1 MSYCESSS
9 DSYSDSY
16 LEPSSSSS
24 SSSSDFNPYS
34 EDGFETRVKY
44 KDDYLDVNGYKFVY
58 IQDSKP
64 YIKTTTILSDF
75 EDLYVYGIDRKSVV

>member
-1 MSYCESSS
+1 MSSCESSS

-16 LEPSSSSS
+16 SETSS

-44 KDDYLDVNGYKFVY
+44 KNGYLDVNGYKFVY

-64 YIKTTTILSDF
+64 YIETTVLLNEF
-75 EDLYVYGIDRKSVV
+75 EDLYVMVFMDL